1 MFRMKRKLTK
11 LNLMGDKV
19 RVGLVGVGKMG
30 RGLVHQMSRIDGMR
44 PSLIVDEI
52 PDKAFEALTTAGVSS
67 EDIVVTNSL
76 SKAKLALESDKFIV
90 SEDYELGYQLDKIQA
105 MVDAT
110 GNPPFGAKMAYETLN
125 HGKHVIMLNVECD
138 AVVGPILNMVAKK
151 NGVVY
156 TGSAGDEPGAIV
168 ELADFAIGLG
178 FELLAVG
185 KGKNNPLNKYIT
197 EDDVREEALTKGLYP
212 KILTSFID
220 GTNTMI
226 ELNSVSN
233 ALGFVPDVMG
243 CHGVTTN
250 PKEIADVFK
259 LKSQGGVLNNY
270 GIVDFAFGMAPGV
283 FAIVT
288 SEAEEVKELMSYL
301 NMGEGPNYSLYRPYH
316 LTSLETP
323 ITIYDAI
330 IEKEPTIVPLQG
342 QVSDVITVAKRD
354 LKKGEKLEGMGS
366 KQVFGTLVKH
376 SEQREGNYLPIALIG
391 KNTILLEDVK
401 KDELI
406 RYDMVKLDEDSLIV
420 ELREKQDELGL

>member
-19 RVGLVGVGKMG
+19 RIGLVGVGKMG
-30 RGLVHQMSRIDGMR
+30 RGLIHQMSRIDGMR
-44 PSLIVDEI
+44 PSLIVDEV
-52 PDKAFEALTTAGVSS
+52 PEKAFEALVAAGVDIQ
-67 EDIVVTNSL
+67 DIVRTNSL
-76 SKAKLALESDKFIV
+76 SEAKMAIEKDKFIV
-90 SEDYELGYQLDKIQA
+90 SEDYELGYKLDKIEA

-110 GNPPFGAKMAYETLN
+110 GNPPFGAKMAYDSIN
-125 HGKHVIMLNVECD
+125 NGKHVIMLNVECD
-138 AVVGPILNMVAKK
+138 AVVGPILNMMAKK
-151 NGVVY
+151 NDVVY

-168 ELADFAIGLG
+168 ELADFAISLG

-197 EDDVREEALTKGLYP
+197 EDDVREEALEKGLYP

-226 ELNSVSN
+226 ELNSVAN

-250 PKEIADVFK
+250 PKEIANVFK
-259 LKSQGGVLNNY
+259 LKSQGGVLNKY

-288 SEAEEVKELMSYL
+288 SEAEEVKELMKYL
-301 NMGEGPNYSLYRPYH
+301 KMGDGPNYSLYRPYH

-330 IEKEPTIVPLQG
+330 VEKEPTIVPLKG
-342 QVSDVITVAKRD
+342 QVADVVTVAKRD
-354 LKKGEKLEGMGS
+354 LKKGERLEGMGS
-366 KQVFGTLVKH
+366 KQVYGTLVTH
-376 SEQREGNYLPIALIG
+376 EEQRSGNYLPIALIG
-391 KNTILLEDVK
+391 KKTELLVDVK
-401 KDELI
+401 KDEII

-420 ELREKQDELGL
+420 KLREEQDRLGL

>member
-30 RGLVHQMSRIDGMR
+30 RGLIHQMSRIDGMR

-52 PDKAFEALTTAGVSS
+52 PDKAFEALTTAGVSRD
-67 EDIVVTNSL
+67 DIVVTNSL

-90 SEDYELGYQLDKIQA
+90 SENYELGYQLDKIQA

-197 EDDVREEALTKGLYP
+197 EDDVREEALKKGLYP

-259 LKSQGGVLNNY
+259 LKSQGGVLNDY

-366 KQVFGTLVKH
+366 KQVYGTLVKH
-376 SEQREGNYLPIALIG
+376 TEQREGNYLPIALIG

-420 ELREKQDELGL
+420 NLRQQQDELGL

>member
-19 RVGLVGVGKMG
+19 RIGLVGVGKMG
-30 RGLVHQMSRIDGMR
+30 RGLIHQMSRIDGMR
-44 PSLIVDEI
+44 PSLIVDEV
-52 PDKAFEALTTAGVSS
+52 PEKAYEALITAGVDRQ
-67 EDIVVTNSL
+67 DIVRTNSL
-76 SKAKLALESDKFIV
+76 TEAKLAIEKDKFIV
-90 SEDYELGYQLDKIQA
+90 SEDYELGYKLEKIEA

-110 GNPPFGAKMAYETLN
+110 GNPPFGAKMAYDSLN
-125 HGKHVIMLNVECD
+125 NGKHVIMLNVECD
-138 AVVGPILNMVAKK
+138 AVVGPILNMIAKK
-151 NGVVY
+151 NDVVY

-168 ELADFAIGLG
+168 ELADFAISLG
-178 FELLAVG
+178 FDLLSVG
-185 KGKNNPLNKYIT
+185 KGKNNPMNKYIT
-197 EDDVREEALTKGLYP
+197 EDDVREEALKKGLYP

-226 ELNSVSN
+226 ELNSVAN
-233 ALGFVPDVMG
+233 ALGFVPDIMG

-250 PKEIADVFK
+250 PKEIANVFK
-259 LKSQGGVLNNY
+259 LKSQGGVLNKY

-288 SEAEEVKELMSYL
+288 SEAEEVKELMKYL
-301 NMGEGPNYSLYRPYH
+301 KMGDGPNYSLYRPYH

-330 IEKEPTIVPLQG
+330 VEKEPTIVPLQG
-342 QVSDVITVAKRD
+342 QVADVITVAKRD

-366 KQVFGTLVKH
+366 KQVYGTLVTH
-376 SEQREGNYLPIALIG
+376 EEQKSGNYLPIALIG
-391 KNTILLEDVK
+391 KKTELLVDVK
-401 KDELI
+401 KDEII

-420 ELREKQDELGL
+420 KLREEQDSLGL

>member
-19 RVGLVGVGKMG
+19 RIGLVGVGKMG
-30 RGLVHQMSRIDGMR
+30 RGLIHQMSRIDGMR
-44 PSLIVDEI
+44 PSLIVDEV
-52 PDKAFEALTTAGVSS
+52 PEKAFEALVAAGVDIQ
-67 EDIVVTNSL
+67 DIVRTNSL
-76 SKAKLALESDKFIV
+76 SEAKMAIEKDKFIV
-90 SEDYELGYQLDKIQA
+90 SEDYELGYKLDKIEA

-110 GNPPFGAKMAYETLN
+110 GNPPFGAKMAYDSIN
-125 HGKHVIMLNVECD
+125 NGKHVIMLNVECD
-138 AVVGPILNMVAKK
+138 AVVGPILNMMAKK
-151 NGVVY
+151 NDVVY

-168 ELADFAIGLG
+168 ELADFAISLG

-197 EDDVREEALTKGLYP
+197 EDDVREEALEKGLYP

-226 ELNSVSN
+226 ELNSVAN

-250 PKEIADVFK
+250 PKEIANVFK
-259 LKSQGGVLNNY
+259 LKSQGGVLNKY

-288 SEAEEVKELMSYL
+288 SEAEEVKELMKYL
-301 NMGEGPNYSLYRPYH
+301 KMGDGPNYSLYRPYH

-330 IEKEPTIVPLQG
+330 VEKEPTIVPLKG
-342 QVSDVITVAKRD
+342 QVADVVTVAKRD

-366 KQVFGTLVKH
+366 KQVYGTLVTH
-376 SEQREGNYLPIALIG
+376 EEQRSGNYLPIALIG
-391 KNTILLEDVK
+391 KKTELLVDVK
-401 KDELI
+401 KDEII

-420 ELREKQDELGL
+420 KLREEQDRLGL

>member
-19 RVGLVGVGKMG
+19 RIGLVGVGKMG
-30 RGLVHQMSRIDGMR
+30 RGLIHQMSRIDGMR
-44 PSLIVDEI
+44 PSLIVDEV
-52 PDKAFEALTTAGVSS
+52 PEKAYEALITAGVDRQ
-67 EDIVVTNSL
+67 DIVRTNSL
-76 SKAKLALESDKFIV
+76 TEAKLAIEKDKFIV
-90 SEDYELGYQLDKIQA
+90 SEDYELGYKLEKIEA

-110 GNPPFGAKMAYETLN
+110 GNPPFGAKMAYDSLN
-125 HGKHVIMLNVECD
+125 NGKHVIMLNVECD
-138 AVVGPILNMVAKK
+138 AVVGPILNMIAKK
-151 NGVVY
+151 NDVVY

-168 ELADFAIGLG
+168 ELADFAISLG
-178 FELLAVG
+178 FDLLSVG
-185 KGKNNPLNKYIT
+185 KGKNNPMNKYIT
-197 EDDVREEALTKGLYP
+197 EDDVREEALKKGLYP

-226 ELNSVSN
+226 ELNSVAN
-233 ALGFVPDVMG
+233 ALGFVPDIMG

-250 PKEIADVFK
+250 PKEIANVFK
-259 LKSQGGVLNNY
+259 LKSQGGVLNKY

-288 SEAEEVKELMSYL
+288 SEAEEVKELMKYL
-301 NMGEGPNYSLYRPYH
+301 KMGDGPNYSLYRPYH

-330 IEKEPTIVPLQG
+330 VDKEPTIVPLQG
-342 QVSDVITVAKRD
+342 QVADVITVAKRD

-366 KQVFGTLVKH
+366 KQVYGTLVTH
-376 SEQREGNYLPIALIG
+376 EEQKSGNYLPIALIG
-391 KNTILLEDVK
+391 KKTELLVDVK
-401 KDELI
+401 KDEII

-420 ELREKQDELGL
+420 KLREEQDSLGL